1 MYFIY
6 GFYCGFSTVYTSN
19 PFSPAA
25 VCGCRQR
32 SLPKASKRGVGRS
45 CAVLEL
51 LQIQIMQ
58 KGLVLSGQVLMFTL
72 DLGLAHRVCMYCGS
86 GRSQAESL
94 FAQARPGHLSSFLP
108 LYHGIVM
115 ILLWEI
121 HISHQRGRFWIVS
134 ITRHAMLSV
143 CLGMQPYLTQ
153 VLLIIPTGVCRT

>member
-1 MYFIY
+1 
-6 GFYCGFSTVYTSN
+6 
-19 PFSPAA
+19 
-25 VCGCRQR
+25 
-32 SLPKASKRGVGRS
+32 
-45 CAVLEL
+45 
-51 LQIQIMQ
+51 MQ

-94 FAQARPGHLSSFLP
+94 FAQARPGHLSPFLL

-121 HISHQRGRFWIVS
+121 HISHQRGRFWILR

-143 CLGMQPYLTQ
+143 CLWDATIPDTGFADNPHRCLQNLTICWANTCLWTMERSLDQ
-153 VLLIIPTGVCRT
+153 IYY